1 MKCKDAKM
9 KNLSNKSSR
18 GFTVVEIMI
27 VVVIIGLLA
36 AMAFPAFEKLR
47 QSTQDKAVLDNAR
60 RLAVAAEEYFLK
72 NGVSTVTLDKLV
84 GPTNLVTE
92 LKIVANE
99 TYPLTFSQG
108 VPIKVTGVAGSRT
121 VVYPP

>member
-1 MKCKDAKM
+1 M
-9 KNLSNKSSR
+9 KNLSNNSSK

-47 QSTQDKAVLDNAR
+47 QSTQDKEVLDNAR

-72 NGVSTVTLDKLV
+72 NGVSTVTIDKLV